1 MARVV
6 VVGAGVAGLGTALFA
21 ARDGHDVVLI
31 ERDDTPMPADP
42 RDAFNWN
49 RRGAPQVRHSHAF
62 LARLRNLLRD
72 RHPDVLSRL
81 LAAGATEMDFIEML
95 PEGMDHTRQPGD
107 SELVALAC
115 RRTTFEWV
123 LRSVAVGE
131 QAVDF
136 RHGAGV
142 TGLRVDGS
150 DVAGSDADGSA
161 IAGPEGAG
169 SGSVPRVVGV
179 ELEDGSVVDGDMVV
193 LAGGR
198 RMSVPSLLSPIGVT
212 IPEEVEDTGIVYLSR
227 FFVLA
232 DGKDYPAQVG
242 PVGGDLGYLKYAVFS
257 GDNRTFSVTFAV
269 GTDDTQ
275 LRRQLV
281 DPEAFIRVAAAL
293 PATQAFVEPGR
304 AHAMTEV
311 EVMGGLLNRRYTY
324 LDADGAP
331 LVLGLHGVGDAH
343 TCTNPLYGRGCS
355 LGMVQAQ
362 SLVDT
367 ISELGLDHA
376 ERSRA
381 YEAASDAEITP
392 WYRASVAQ
400 DRMSRQAAASAAGTA
415 DQIPEVADPAPIVG
429 TNGNEASETAADVT
443 SAEFMRSLLRDG
455 LFPAMRVD
463 PVVLRAFLRMF
474 NLLEPPDS
482 LMTNMEVIGRVMTV
496 YQDRENRAPEPSL
509 GPDREG
515 LIAQAA
521 LA

>member
-142 TGLRVDGS
+142 TGLRIAGS
-150 DVAGSDADGSA
+150 DV
-161 IAGPEGAG
+161 AG

-179 ELEDGSVVDGDMVV
+179 ELEDGSSVEGDIVV

-232 DGKDYPAQVG
+232 DGRDYPPQVG

-257 GDNRTFSVTFAV
+257 GDNRTFSVTFALA
-269 GTDDTQ
+269 TDDTH

-293 PATQAFVEPGR
+293 PATRAFVEPGR

-311 EVMGGLLNRRYTY
+311 EVMGGLLNRRYTF

-343 TCTNPLYGRGCS
+343 TCTNPLLS
-355 LGMVQAQ
+355 L
-362 SLVDT
+362 
-367 ISELGLDHA
+367 IH
-376 ERSRA
+376 
-381 YEAASDAEITP
+381 I
-392 WYRASVAQ
+392 
-400 DRMSRQAAASAAGTA
+400 
-415 DQIPEVADPAPIVG
+415 
-429 TNGNEASETAADVT
+429 
-443 SAEFMRSLLRDG
+443 
-455 LFPAMRVD
+455 
-463 PVVLRAFLRMF
+463 
-474 NLLEPPDS
+474 
-482 LMTNMEVIGRVMTV
+482 
-496 YQDRENRAPEPSL
+496 
-509 GPDREG
+509 
-515 LIAQAA
+515 
-521 LA
+521 